1 MNWFY
6 NWLRNR
12 ALRIPRDRN
21 SGGDWLRLYKV
32 EIFAWLDKLA
42 IRLAGQL
49 PPSKVLSNDIVK
61 NLPVPD
67 AIRRL
72 MSMFLVGVMESAY
85 AISEGQVDKVIDYL
99 KEQVMVAP

>member
-21 SGGDWLRLYKV
+21 SGGDWLRLYEV
-32 EIFAWLDKLA
+32 EIFAWLDKMVV
-42 IRLAGQL
+42 RFGEL
-49 PPSKVLSNDIVK
+49 PSPAVLTNDIVK

-72 MSMFLVGVMESAY
+72 MSMFMVGVIDNAY
-85 AISEGQVDKVIDYL
+85 AECEGKIENVIAYL
-99 KEQVMVAP
+99 KEQVLVAP